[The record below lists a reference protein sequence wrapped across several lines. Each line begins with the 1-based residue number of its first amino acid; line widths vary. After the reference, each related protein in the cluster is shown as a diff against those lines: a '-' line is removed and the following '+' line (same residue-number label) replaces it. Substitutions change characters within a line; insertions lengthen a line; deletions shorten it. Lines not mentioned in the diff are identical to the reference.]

1 MVPTIIGLLLTLVVI
16 IWLQWSHTEGFG
28 LPVPGHQ
35 EYVEDS
41 QKKLNALT
49 NLVNLTD
56 PVVPVKVV
64 TAKDMYQ
71 ATSHLEAKPTG
82 TLHALSSDAAHEV
95 PDALPVGLERAIGCQ
110 KAPKTCAA
118 FDSAEFA
125 ENCGMSFDKQGV
137 GSDGKPH
144 IGGMY
149 VAPDDRAYQ
158 ITAAQKVV
166 DERQPP
172 YDPYRVYQ
180 PSIGAAKAGAFALTK
195 DQCVVVKEKIDCDEK
210 QTFNSPNCTQCF
222 PSQSFTRV
230 AKDTPRI
237 PFTLYL
243 AGNGVVRVS
252 DVSDTKISLSLAPTQ
267 LDPNKPITLKIPADA
282 EGVTFTISVSESSLI
297 GPPLYL
303 SGYLEGNTGRGPFKV
318 DMNLLIAKDA
328 EMDTRPRIM
337 GMKTVQGF
345 RCLSFFP
352 GPKKKQMRLMCMIPL
367 SFLSPYEPDAIYC
380 DNGPLITTAASAT
393 HVESDPCYGKKNAP
407 GNYKLECLQS
417 RWVALGGLPEGQGYP
432 TTQAKADAIQRV
444 GGRALNLDQIMDQLS
459 VKMMEAITGQRE
471 SGEMMTIPE
480 WNDAS
485 MWGLG
490 IPIKSPCDGL
500 QKDEGPLSKACLNY
514 LYENRGTTSHVGST
528 FTLPTQMASLKEG
541 FALPGGGLK
550 EGFGDLKAVE
560 GFAGAN
566 EIPNTFLYPGT
577 AIDPV
582 NPSGV
587 AFGQGLGGVEAA
599 KQELDRI
606 HRQANDNTRSN
617 AERAKEVKQAYGVEL
632 PPPSTATVKGPV
644 QVFAVGPDY
653 RFTKGEAAGVCA
665 KYGAAVATTAQLTE
679 AQQKGAD
686 WCFHAWVAD
695 ENNAPFPITTNPI
708 QGCGNRQGVIGGV
721 PGSGRAGVNCYG
733 PKPSPTDAASGVIKP
748 FNGDM
753 WDQPSE
759 KTYITI
765 PSGYLETSGPQP
777 ACFSGLSPDDAK
789 KGCDRLGAQCAGF
802 SYSKDGTGAGCYK
815 GNHSAGMNRNGAY
828 MGYVKIPS
836 AANEP
841 VDGRYIRLDYNRAE
855 CLNLAQIL
863 VFSSEGGPN
872 VITPSTRVT
881 KSSGFQGD
889 QFPSGNFVN
898 QRGSKHYNFV
908 HTSCSDVPW
917 IEVDLG
923 SMMRIHKV
931 VVWNRTDCCQ
941 SRILGTVLS
950 ILNEEKEKVYIANP
964 IRTTNSSYTWMPPN
978 GEVMVDRDPVRSQK
992 AFTPTDWKCVGGF
1005 GAPMMRTEDGEIACM
1020 SYNAKDCLWGG
1031 SCSQTVAN
1039 ANRGAI
1045 RPLVCG
1051 ADHASKWGG
1060 SGYNEGGHWCTRVDK
1075 MI

>member
-1 MVPTIIGLLLTLVVI
+1 MVPTTIGLLLTLVVVL
-16 IWLQWSHTEGFG
+16 WLRWGLVEGFT

-35 EYVEDS
+35 EYVDTS

-49 NLVNLTD
+49 NLINLPD
-56 PVVPVKVV
+56 PVVPVRPA

-71 ATSHLEAKPTG
+71 ATHYLDAKPTEK
-82 TLHALSSDAAHEV
+82 LHALTSDAVHEI
-95 PDALPVGLERAIGCQ
+95 PDRLPIGLERAIGCQ

-118 FDSAEFA
+118 FDSPSFA

-158 ITAAQKVV
+158 TTAAEKVV
-166 DERQPP
+166 EERKPP

-180 PSIGAAKAGAFALTK
+180 PSIGAAKAGAFSLTK
-195 DQCVVVKEKIDCDEK
+195 DQCVVVKEKVDCEEK

-230 AKDTPRI
+230 AKDTPRVG
-237 PFTLYL
+237 FTLYL
-243 AGNGVVRVS
+243 AGQGVFIMESS
-252 DVSDTKISLSLAPTQ
+252 DIRLTVWKSGGTPLNPNTPYKI
-267 LDPNKPITLKIPADA
+267 KIPAEA
-282 EGVTFTISVSESSLI
+282 EGTRFTISVYEEGSS
-297 GPPLYL
+297 PTYL
-303 SGYLEGNTGRGPFKV
+303 AGYIVGNTGRGPFKI
-318 DMNLLIAKDA
+318 DMLPLIAKD
-328 EMDTRPRIM
+328 EVTGVRPRMM

-345 RCLSFFP
+345 RCLAFVP
-352 GPKKKQMRLMCMIPL
+352 APKKQFMKLACMVPF

-380 DNGPLITTAASAT
+380 DNGPLITTEASAT
-393 HVESDPCYGKKNAP
+393 HLESDPCYGKKNAP

-417 RWVALGGLPEGQGYP
+417 RWTALGGLPEGLGYP
-432 TTQAKADAIQRV
+432 NTQAKADAIQRE
-444 GGRALNLDQIMDQLS
+444 GGRTLNLDQIMDRMS
-459 VKMMEAITGQRE
+459 VKMTEAIMGQRE
-471 SGEMMTIPE
+471 SGAMMTIPE
-480 WNDAS
+480 WNEIS

-490 IPIKSPCDGL
+490 IPINSPCDGL

-514 LYENRGTTSHVGST
+514 LYDNRGASSHVGST
-528 FTLPTQMASLKEG
+528 FTLPTERASLKEG
-541 FALPGGGLK
+541 FALPGG
-550 EGFGDLKAVE
+550 DLKE

-566 EIPNTFLYPGT
+566 DVPNTFLYPGT
-577 AIDPV
+577 AIDPA

-587 AFGQGLGGVEAA
+587 AFGQRLGGVEAA

-606 HRQANDNTRSN
+606 HRRANDNTMTN
-617 AERAKEVKQAYGVEL
+617 TERTKEVKQAYGVEL

-653 RFTKGEAAGVCA
+653 RFTKREAAGVCA
-665 KYGAAVATTAQLTE
+665 KYGATVATVAQLE
-679 AQQKGAD
+679 DAQRKGAD
-686 WCFHAWVAD
+686 WCFSGWVAD
-695 ENNAPFPITTNPI
+695 GDGKWPITTNAIP
-708 QGCGNRQGVIGGV
+708 GCGGIGINSWTWSDANGV
-721 PGSGRAGVNCYG
+721 PKAGVNCYG
-733 PKPSPTDAASGVIKP
+733 PKPSPTEVASGVIKP

-753 WDQPSE
+753 WDQPTE
-759 KTYITI
+759 KTYITV

-789 KGCDRLGAQCAGF
+789 KGCDRLGAQCVGF
-802 SYSKDGTGAGCYK
+802 SYSKDGRGHGCYK
-815 GNHSAGMNRNGAY
+815 GNHAAGLNRNGAY

-872 VITPSTRVT
+872 VITPTTRVT
-881 KSSGFQGD
+881 KSSGYQGD
-889 QFPSGNFVN
+889 VYPSGNFVN
-898 QRGSKHYNFV
+898 QRGSKYYNFV

-923 SMMRIHKV
+923 YTMRIHKI
-931 VVWNRTDCCQ
+931 VVWNRRDCCQ
-941 SRILGTVLS
+941 GRILGTVLS
-950 ILNEEKEKVYIANP
+950 VLNGEKEKVYIANP

-978 GEVMVDRDPVRSQK
+978 GEVMVDRDPI
-992 AFTPTDWKCVGGF
+992 T
-1005 GAPMMRTEDGEIACM
+1005 
-1020 SYNAKDCLWGG
+1020 
-1031 SCSQTVAN
+1031 
-1039 ANRGAI
+1039 
-1045 RPLVCG
+1045 
-1051 ADHASKWGG
+1051 
-1060 SGYNEGGHWCTRVDK
+1060 
-1075 MI
+1075 

>member
-16 IWLQWSHTEGFG
+16 VWLRWNHAEGFS

-35 EYVEDS
+35 EYVEES

-56 PVVPVKVV
+56 PVVPVQVV

-71 ATSHLEAKPTG
+71 ATNHLEAKPTG
-82 TLHALSSDAAHEV
+82 TLHALSSDAVHEV
-95 PDALPVGLERAIGCQ
+95 PDALPIGLERAIGCQ

-144 IGGMY
+144 VGGMY

-158 ITAAQKVV
+158 TTAAQKVV
-166 DERQPP
+166 EERKPP

-230 AKDTPRI
+230 AKDTPRV

-243 AGNGVVRVS
+243 AGNGVIRLS
-252 DVSDTKISLSLAPTQ
+252 DVSDVKVPLSLAPTA
-267 LDPNKPITLKIPADA
+267 LDPNKPITVKIPADA
-282 EGVTFTISVSESSLI
+282 EGVTFMITVSESSFI
-297 GPPLYL
+297 RPPLYL
-303 SGYLEGNTGRGPFKV
+303 SGYLEGNTGRGPFKA
-318 DMNLLIAKDA
+318 DMNLLIAQDA
-328 EMDTRPRIM
+328 ELGTRPRIM

-345 RCLSFFP
+345 RCLSFVP
-352 GPKKKQMRLMCMIPL
+352 GPKKKQMRLRCMIPL

-380 DNGPLITTAASAT
+380 DNGPLITTERSAI
-393 HVESDPCYGKKNAP
+393 HLESDPCYGKKNAP
-407 GNYKLECLQS
+407 GNYNLECLQS

-432 TTQAKADAIQRV
+432 NTQAKADAIQRD
-444 GGRALNLDQIMDQLS
+444 GGRALSLDTIMDRLS
-459 VKMMEAITGQRE
+459 EKMMEAITGKRA
-471 SGEMMTIPE
+471 SGAYMTIPE
-480 WNDAS
+480 WNEVS

-500 QKDEGPLSKACLNY
+500 QKDEGPLSDACLKY
-514 LYENRGTTSHVGST
+514 LYENRGMTSHVGST
-528 FTLPTQMASLKEG
+528 YTLPTQMASRKEG
-541 FALPGGGLK
+541 FRPSGAGSGS
-550 EGFGDLKAVE
+550 GDSGDIQEA
-560 GFAGAN
+560 FAGA
-566 EIPNTFLYPGT
+566 EAIPNTFLYPGT
-577 AIDPV
+577 VIDPV

-587 AFGQGLGGVEAA
+587 AFGQRLGGVEAV
-599 KQELDRI
+599 KGELDRI
-606 HRQANDNTRSN
+606 HRQANDNTQAN
-617 AERAKEVKQAYGVEL
+617 TERATAVKQAYGVEL
-632 PPPSTATVKGPV
+632 PPPSTATVKGGV

-665 KYGAAVATTAQLTE
+665 KYGATVATTAQLTE
-679 AQQKGAD
+679 AQRMGAD
-686 WCFHAWVAD
+686 WCFSGWVAD
-695 ENNAPFPITTNPI
+695 GDGKWPITTSSVP
-708 QGCGNRQGVIGGV
+708 GCGGIGINSWTWQDAKGV
-721 PGSGRAGVNCYG
+721 PKAGVNCYG
-733 PKPSPTDAASGVIKP
+733 AKPSPTEVASGVIKP

-753 WDQPSE
+753 WDQPTE
-759 KTYITI
+759 KTYITVS
-765 PSGYLETSGPQP
+765 SGYLESSGPQP

-789 KGCDRLGAQCAGF
+789 KACDRLGSQCVGF
-802 SYSKDGTGAGCYK
+802 SYSKDGTGSGCYK
-815 GNHSAGMNRNGAY
+815 GNHAAGLNRNGAY
-828 MGYVKIPS
+828 MGYVKVPS
-836 AANEP
+836 AVNEP
-841 VDGRYIRLDYNRAE
+841 VDGRYIRLDYNRTE
-855 CLNLAQIL
+855 CLNLAQIM

-881 KSSGFQGD
+881 KSSGYQGD

-898 QRGSKHYNFV
+898 QRGNRNQNFV

-923 SMMRIHKV
+923 STMRIYKI
-931 VVWNRTDCCQ
+931 VVWNRADCCQ

-950 ILNEEKEKVYIANP
+950 VLNGEREKVYIANP
-964 IRTTNSSYTWMPPN
+964 IRTTNQSYTWFPPN
-978 GEVMVDRDPVRSQK
+978 GEVLVDRDPMPVPKRATFYQHCDYQGVSSSLAPGRYDMGSMGIGNDSISSLQVP
-992 AFTPTDWKCVGGF
+992 AGLRVTLYQHSNFQGRAISFTSDVPCLVQHGF
-1005 GAPMMRTEDGEIACM
+1005 NDEA
-1020 SYNAKDCLWGG
+1020 S
-1031 SCSQTVAN
+1031 S
-1039 ANRGAI
+1039 
-1045 RPLVCG
+1045 LVV
-1051 ADHASKWGG
+1051 
-1060 SGYNEGGHWCTRVDK
+1060 EEV
-1075 MI
+1075 